1 VSNDP
6 SIKRQRGLA
15 TSVADAATE
24 IPIDTK
30 TPFFYVSNNNRS
42 AGQECDTTMSSSE
55 GMSYSDYLGLDK
67 ILNAQQPLST
77 AHDEILFIIQHQTS
91 ELWMKLA
98 IHELSVTCQLIA
110 ADNLQPAFKTLS
122 RVSRILEQLN
132 SAWDVLRTMTPSEY
146 TQFREALGKSSGFQS
161 YQYRL
166 IEFLAGN
173 KNAAMMRVHA
183 HDKAIMARLE
193 AARQAPSIYDLT
205 IQLLHRRGLPI
216 DRAVLER
223 DVSTSHTADD
233 SVRAAWLAVYRDPSR
248 FWELYELAEKLVDFE
263 DYFRRWRFNHVTTV
277 ERVIGFKRGT
287 GGTSGVSYLRSMLDV
302 VLFPELWQ
310 ARTEL

>member
-1 VSNDP
+1 M
-6 SIKRQRGLA
+6 
-15 TSVADAATE
+15 
-24 IPIDTK
+24 
-30 TPFFYVSNNNRS
+30 S
-42 AGQECDTTMSSSE
+42 ARDGKSHSDH
-55 GMSYSDYLGLDK
+55 MSYSDYLGLDK

-77 AHDEILFIIQHQTS
+77 AHDEMLFIVQHQTS

-110 ADNLQPAFKTLS
+110 ADDLQPAFKTLS

-146 TQFREALGKSSGFQS
+146 TQFRESLGSSSGFQS

-173 KNAAMMRVHA
+173 KNAAMMRSHA
-183 HDKAIMARLE
+183 QNQSIMERLE
-193 AARQAPSIYDLT
+193 AARQAPSIYDVT
-205 IQLLHRRGLPI
+205 IQILHRRGRAI
-216 DRAVLER
+216 DRDVLER
-223 DVSTSHTADD
+223 DVSVSHVAND
-233 SVRAAWLAVYRDPSR
+233 SVRAAWLSVYRDPSH

-287 GGTSGVSYLRSMLDV
+287 GGTSGVSYLRNMLDV

-310 ARTEL
+310 VRTEL

>member
-1 VSNDP
+1 MIENPVDP
-6 SIKRQRGLA
+6 PNSDI
-15 TSVADAATE
+15 
-24 IPIDTK
+24 
-30 TPFFYVSNNNRS
+30 
-42 AGQECDTTMSSSE
+42 TMNSRE
-55 GMSYSDYLGLDK
+55 GTSYSDYLGLEK
-67 ILNAQQPLST
+67 ILNAQHPLSS

-110 ADNLQPAFKTLS
+110 ADDLQPAFKTLS

-146 TQFREALGKSSGFQS
+146 TKFREALGTSSGFQS
-161 YQYRL
+161 YQYRVL
-166 IEFLAGN
+166 EFLAGN
-173 KNAAMMRVHA
+173 KNAAMMRSHA
-183 HDKAIMARLE
+183 QDRPVLERLE

-205 IQLLHRRGLPI
+205 IRVLHRRGLNI
-216 DRAVLER
+216 DRDVIER
-223 DVSTSHTADD
+223 DVSTSHVAND
-233 SVRAAWLAVYRDPSR
+233 SVRAAWLSVYRDPAR

-287 GGTSGVSYLRSMLDV
+287 GGTSGVSYLRKMLDV

-310 ARTEL
+310 VRTEL

>member
-1 VSNDP
+1 
-6 SIKRQRGLA
+6 
-15 TSVADAATE
+15 
-24 IPIDTK
+24 
-30 TPFFYVSNNNRS
+30 
-42 AGQECDTTMSSSE
+42 MSSRDGKSHS
-55 GMSYSDYLGLDK
+55 GDMSYSDYLGLDK
-67 ILNAQQPLST
+67 ILNAQQPLSA
-77 AHDEILFIIQHQTS
+77 AHDEMLFIVQHQTS

-110 ADNLQPAFKTLS
+110 ADDLQPAFKTLS

-173 KNAAMMRVHA
+173 KNAAMMRSHA
-183 HDKAIMARLE
+183 HDKPILARLE
-193 AARQAPSIYDLT
+193 AALQAPSIYDCT
-205 IQLLHRRGLPI
+205 IQVLHRRGLTI
-216 DRAVLER
+216 DQNIIER
-223 DVSTSHTADD
+223 DVSASHVAND
-233 SVRAAWLAVYRDPSR
+233 SVRAAWLSVYRDPR
-248 FWELYELAEKLVDFE
+248 HFWELYELAEKLVDFE

-287 GGTSGVSYLRSMLDV
+287 GGTSGVSYLRNMLDV

-310 ARTEL
+310 VRTEL